1 MKIPIKI
8 KQFGERGLHAYFSKK
23 HFHVGQEILV
33 EVDDLSA
40 ATRGEFGLDLEALKL
55 QLKTELVNDIEKHL
69 VDKYMLD
76 KSKRMAELA
85 SGLD

>member
-1 MKIPIKI
+1 MKIPVTITK
-8 KQFGERGLHAYFSKK
+8 FGTRGLHACFPKK

-33 EVDDLSA
+33 EADDLTA